1 MSVLDIL
8 LGTYQVVYYFKYIEN
23 KYEVLVNQFFLHIS
37 SFFETEFAIT
47 SLIPKVCNMQSHRKD
62 ENVIS
67 NVICQDVY
75 LYWKKMNLSSSSISK
90 RIKTIQRYTK
100 WSYVQL
106 LIHLNYFPLWARL
119 QKNLCLIVENVTVN
133 LIWYDQ
139 K

>member
-8 LGTYQVVYYFKYIEN
+8 LGTYQVVYYFKYIED

-75 LYWKKMNLSSSSISK
+75 LY
-90 RIKTIQRYTK
+90 
-100 WSYVQL
+100 
-106 LIHLNYFPLWARL
+106 
-119 QKNLCLIVENVTVN
+119 
-133 LIWYDQ
+133 
-139 K
+139 